1 MVSSAVPADREGVDT
16 FRDRASAWFEAHAT
30 RRSSDGRS
38 GVSYVTSRERELE
51 QVAAARRFQA
61 EMTAAGLSGVRWPA
75 EYGGQGLTVAHEVAL
90 ATAAAPFALP
100 TGFVFSITFGMCGPT
115 LLAHGTE
122 EQKSRHVRQ
131 MLSGEQIWCQL
142 FSEPGAGSDLAAIRA
157 TAILDGDHWV
167 VNGQKVWS
175 SGAHYSDYGLLLAR
189 TAPERPKH
197 HGLTMFIVD
206 MRSAGVTVRP
216 LRQINGDEHFNEVFL
231 DGVRIHQDQ
240 VVGAVHDGWRTA
252 ITTLMNERVALG
264 AGGDPDQEARV
275 EALFRLAR
283 ASGRYDDPVVR
294 DRLAKV
300 YSEHA
305 IIGLIGQRIRDAVL
319 RGVDPGPEGSIAK
332 LATARFA
339 KGLAALA
346 ADMAGARAGA
356 WDGDDAQSATWVNL
370 LLSAPARSIAG
381 GTDEVQRNI
390 VAERVLGL
398 PRELDPGRDAPF
410 RELSAG
416 R

>member
-1 MVSSAVPADREGVDT
+1 MVAPGASADRESVDA
-16 FRDRASAWFEAHAT
+16 FRERTRAWFEAHTPRRASDDSSAVARITT
-30 RRSSDGRS
+30 R
-38 GVSYVTSRERELE
+38 EQELH

-61 EMTAAGLSGVRWPA
+61 EMYAAGLSGVRWPR
-75 EYGGQGLTVAHEVAL
+75 EYGGQGLTLAHEVAL
-90 ATAAAPFALP
+90 ATVAAPYDLP

-115 LLAHGTE
+115 LLAHGTQE
-122 EQKSRHVRQ
+122 HKSRHVRP
-131 MLSGEQIWCQL
+131 MLCGEQIWCQL

-157 TAILDGDHWV
+157 SAIREGDHWI

-175 SGAHYSDYGLLLAR
+175 SGAHYSDFGLLLAR

-197 HGLTMFIVD
+197 RGLTMFIID

-231 DGVRIHQDQ
+231 DGVRIPEDQ
-240 VVGAVHDGWRTA
+240 VVGGVNDGWRTA

-264 AGGDPDQEARV
+264 AGGDPDQQARV

-283 ASGRYDDPVVR
+283 VNGRYDDPVVR
-294 DRLAKV
+294 DRLARV
-300 YSEHA
+300 YSEHT

-319 RGVDPGPEGSIAK
+319 RGVDPGPEGSVAK

-339 KGLAALA
+339 KELAELG
-346 ADMAGARAGA
+346 ADIAGAQAGA
-356 WDGDDAQSATWVNL
+356 WESGDTRSPMWVNV

-398 PRELDPGRDAPF
+398 PRELDSGRDTPF
-410 RELSAG
+410 RELPVT

>member
-1 MVSSAVPADREGVDT
+1 VDA
-16 FRDRASAWFEAHAT
+16 FRDRAGAWFEAHAP
-30 RRSSDGRS
+30 RRSSDGHS
-38 GVSYVTSRERELE
+38 GVEQDTSRDHELE
-51 QVAAARRFQA
+51 HVDAARRFQSK
-61 EMTAAGLSGVRWPA
+61 MHAAGLSGVRWPR
-75 EYGGQGLTVAHEVAL
+75 EYGGQGLTLAHEVAL
-90 ATAAAPFALP
+90 ATVTAPFDLP

-122 EQKSRHVRQ
+122 GQKSLHVSQ

-157 TAILDGDHWV
+157 TAIPDGDHWV

-175 SGAHYSDYGLLLAR
+175 SGAHYSDFGLLLAR
-189 TAPERPKH
+189 TAPELPKH
-197 HGLTMFIVD
+197 RGLTMFIVD
-206 MRSAGVTVRP
+206 MRSPGVTVRP
-216 LRQINGDEHFNEVFL
+216 LRQINGDVHFNEVFL
-231 DGVRIHQDQ
+231 DDVRIHQDR
-240 VVGAVHDGWRTA
+240 VVGRVNDGWRTA

-264 AGGDPDQEARV
+264 AGGDPDQHARV

-283 ASGRYDDPVVR
+283 VNDRFDDPVVR

-300 YSEHA
+300 YTEHT

-339 KGLAALA
+339 KGLSALA
-346 ADMAGARAGA
+346 ADIAGAQAGA
-356 WDGDDAQSATWVNL
+356 WDGDDARSATWVNL

-398 PRELDPGRDAPF
+398 PRELDPGRDTPF
-410 RELSAG
+410 RELPVSH
-416 R
+416 

>member
-1 MVSSAVPADREGVDT
+1 VDA
-16 FRDRASAWFEAHAT
+16 FRDRATTWFEAHAP
-30 RRSSDGRS
+30 RRSVGGHS
-38 GVSYVTSRERELE
+38 GVEPNNSRDQELE

-61 EMTAAGLSGVRWPA
+61 QMHAAGLSGVRWPR
-75 EYGGQGLTVAHEVAL
+75 EYGGQGLTLAHEAAL
-90 ATAAAPFALP
+90 ATVTSPFDLP

-122 EQKSRHVRQ
+122 EQKSQHVSQ

-157 TAILDGDHWV
+157 TAIPDGDHWV
-167 VNGQKVWS
+167 INGQKVWS
-175 SGAHYSDYGLLLAR
+175 SGAHYSELGLLLAR
-189 TAPERPKH
+189 TAPELPKH
-197 HGLTMFIVD
+197 RGLTMFIVD

-231 DGVRIHQDQ
+231 DDVRIHQDQ
-240 VVGAVHDGWRTA
+240 VVGQVNDGWRTA

-264 AGGDPDQEARV
+264 AGGDPDQQARV

-283 ASGRYDDPVVR
+283 TNERYDDPVVR

-300 YSEHA
+300 YSEHT
-305 IIGLIGQRIRDAVL
+305 IVGLIGQRIRDAVL

-346 ADMAGARAGA
+346 ADIAGAQAGA
-356 WDGDDAQSATWVNL
+356 WNDGDIGSAMWVDL
-370 LLSAPARSIAG
+370 LLSVPARSIAG

-398 PRELDPGRDAPF
+398 PRESDPGRDTPF
-410 RELSAG
+410 HELSVG

>member
-1 MVSSAVPADREGVDT
+1 MVAARVSADLESVEAFRE
-16 FRDRASAWFEAHAT
+16 RARAWFEAHAP
-30 RRSSDGRS
+30 RRSSGDRS
-38 GVSYVTSRERELE
+38 RVERITTREQELD
-51 QVAAARRFQA
+51 QVAAARQFQA
-61 EMTAAGLSGVRWPA
+61 EMYAAGLSGVRWPR
-75 EYGGQGLTVAHEVAL
+75 EYGGQESTLAHEVAL
-90 ATAAAPFALP
+90 ATAAAPFDLP

-115 LLAHGTE
+115 LLAHGTD

-142 FSEPGAGSDLAAIRA
+142 FSEPGAGSDLAAIRSSA
-157 TAILDGDHWV
+157 VRDGDHWI

-175 SGAHYSDYGLLLAR
+175 SGAHYSDFGLLLAR

-197 HGLTMFIVD
+197 RGLTMFIVD

-216 LRQINGDEHFNEVFL
+216 LRQINGDEHFNEVFF

-240 VVGAVHDGWRTA
+240 VVGGVDDGWRTA
-252 ITTLMNERVALG
+252 ITTLMNERVSLG
-264 AGGDPDQEARV
+264 AGGDPDQQARV
-275 EALFRLAR
+275 EALFGLAR
-283 ASGRYDDPVVR
+283 VNGRYDDPVVR
-294 DRLAKV
+294 ERLAKV
-300 YSEHA
+300 YSEHI

-339 KGLAALA
+339 KDLAALA
-346 ADMAGARAGA
+346 ADIAGAHAGA
-356 WDGDDAQSATWVNL
+356 WDSDDARSAMWVNL

-410 RELSAG
+410 RELPVA

>member
-1 MVSSAVPADREGVDT
+1 VAADPESVDA
-16 FRDRASAWFEAHAT
+16 FRDRATTWFEAHGP
-30 RRSSDGRS
+30 RRSSDGHS
-38 GVSYVTSRERELE
+38 GLEQGTSRDQELE
-51 QVAAARRFQA
+51 QVAAARRFQS
-61 EMTAAGLSGVRWPA
+61 EMHAAGLSGVRWPL
-75 EYGGQGLTVAHEVAL
+75 EYGGQGLTLAHEVAL
-90 ATAAAPFALP
+90 ATVAAPFDLP

-115 LLAHGTE
+115 LLAHGTD
-122 EQKSRHVRQ
+122 EQKSQHVSQ

-142 FSEPGAGSDLAAIRA
+142 FSEPSAGSDLAAIRA
-157 TAILDGDHWV
+157 SAIRDGDHWV
-167 VNGQKVWS
+167 INGQKVWS
-175 SGAHYSDYGLLLAR
+175 SGAHYSDFGLLLAR
-189 TAPERPKH
+189 TAPELPKH
-197 HGLTMFIVD
+197 RGLTMFIVD
-206 MRSAGVTVRP
+206 MQSAGVTVRP
-216 LRQINGDEHFNEVFL
+216 LRQINGDEHFNEVFF
-231 DGVRIHQDQ
+231 DDVRIRQDR
-240 VVGAVHDGWRTA
+240 VVGQVNDGWRTA

-264 AGGDPDQEARV
+264 AGGDPDQQARV

-283 ASGRYDDPVVR
+283 VNQRYDDPVVR

-300 YSEHA
+300 YSEHT

-346 ADMAGARAGA
+346 ADIAGAQAGA
-356 WDGDDAQSATWVNL
+356 WDKSDIRSAMWVDL

-398 PRELDPGRDAPF
+398 PRESDPVRDKPF
-410 RELSAG
+410 RELSVG